1 MLEELTKL
9 NHSDKFCVA
18 EYYPV
23 KFRGTANPKNLVLPE
38 GYYYSQKYGI
48 TNRAHTLYVKSS
60 TYEYFEYEW
69 DSVMSKVQDNI
80 DAVRSMIGCRI
91 VFTAG
96 FFPLLLFPLSVS
108 GICPFP

>member
-1 MLEELTKL
+1 MQKKCIGWKSMLEELTKL

-48 TNRAHTLYVKSS
+48 TNRARTLYAKSS
-60 TYEYFEYEW
+60 TYECFEYEW
-69 DSVMSKVQDNI
+69 GSVMSKTQDNSSQYL
-80 DAVRSMIGCRI
+80 VRSS
-91 VFTAG
+91 F
-96 FFPLLLFPLSVS
+96 
-108 GICPFP
+108 